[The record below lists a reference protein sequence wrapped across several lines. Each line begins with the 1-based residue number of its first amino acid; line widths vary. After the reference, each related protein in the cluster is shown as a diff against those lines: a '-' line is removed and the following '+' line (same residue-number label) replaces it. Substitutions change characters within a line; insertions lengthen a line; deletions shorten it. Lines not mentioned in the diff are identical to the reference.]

1 MINFSELKL
10 IKVKEPK
17 DNFVGI
23 RKSKTGNDF
32 EFCLPNG
39 FQDFPEG
46 DFDKIRELFF
56 KMYRTFRKFE
66 RDNKGTS
73 RFQINKPQYQQEQDQ
88 TNISSGGLSLVNEQG
103 EACVIYSKLKMIERV
118 LEAYDDLAINSIHK
132 KIRRTEEIDYSQ
144 IYKYLD
150 RAIYLDNDVIYVEA
164 MTVSCPVMLFGSTD
178 IVNLYCYIL
187 DEIVQQLDSDVP
199 ENIQAHTNEIR
210 CLGQSFKD
218 EYLTSNQ
225 SIFDKTSFV
234 ETIFVLKEALERID
248 KNTYYKDADYWG
260 LYEAVETFLYGELK
274 ADQENGEYWGVKGF
288 SLVWEDMCH
297 TYFFKKYRD
306 FICFADADITLEAY
320 SNLVRQTKEQNRVGN
335 YLYSSN
341 ENYRAS
347 RWIYCDK
354 SHIPYPKKP
363 GFFRWNELLCIE
375 LDTQQGILIFSNRN
389 YDNFNQRDRSQ
400 AIRRFP
406 CPDLILKQKSEDSYG
421 LHIIDYK
428 DVPID
433 FYYKNLNK
441 PIEKTDD
448 KFRIDVIKQ
457 LTYELALQQTNEVK
471 VSNSLFIIP
480 TYLEKSTSQ
489 NPLYK
494 TTINIKGIKLVQAD
508 FIIMQKMYLGEN

>member
-66 RDNKGTS
+66 RDNKGTN

-88 TNISSGGLSLVNEQG
+88 TNIYSGGLSLVNEQG

-132 KIRRTEEIDYSQ
+132 KIRKTGEIDYSQ

-164 MTVSCPVMLFGSTD
+164 MALSGSVVLFDSD
-178 IVNLYCYIL
+178 AIVKLYCYIL
-187 DEIVQQLDSDVP
+187 DEVVQQLDGDVP
-199 ENIQAHTNEIR
+199 ENIQAHRNEIR
-210 CLGQSFKD
+210 GLSQCFKD
-218 EYLTSNQ
+218 GYLTNNQ
-225 SIFDKTSFV
+225 SIFDKSSYA
-234 ETIFVLKEALERID
+234 ETISILKEILEKID
-248 KNTYYKDADYWG
+248 KNTHYKDAGYWG

-274 ADQENGEYWGVKGF
+274 ADEENGEYWGVKGF
-288 SLVWEDMCH
+288 SLVWEDICH
-297 TYFFKKYRD
+297 TYFFKKFSD
-306 FICFADADITLEAY
+306 AICFADADITLENY
-320 SNLVRQTKEQNRVGN
+320 SNAVRQTREQNRVGN

-341 ENYRAS
+341 IKSYAN
-347 RWIYCDK
+347 RWIYSDK

-363 GFFRWNELLCIE
+363 GFFRWHELLCIE
-375 LDTQQGILIFSNRN
+375 LDTQQGTLIFSNRN
-389 YDNFNQRDRSQ
+389 YDDFNQRDRSQ
-400 AIRRFP
+400 AKRRFP
-406 CPDLILKQKSEDSYG
+406 CPDLILKHESEDNYD
-421 LHIIDYK
+421 LYIIDYK

-433 FYYKNLNK
+433 FYYKNWNK
-441 PIEKTDD
+441 PLETTDD
-448 KFRIDVIKQ
+448 KFRIDIIKQ
-457 LTYELALQQTNEVK
+457 LTYELALQQTNQVK
-471 VSNSLFIIP
+471 ISKSWFIIP
-480 TYLEKSTSQ
+480 NYLDNSTYQSVLCNTK
-489 NPLYK
+489 
-494 TTINIKGIKLVQAD
+494 INIKGIQVVQAD
-508 FIIMQKMYLGEN
+508 FFILQKKYLGEN